1 VAHEIFQHLPFPFPG
16 GRFPLELGAVVQRT
30 VLDGIEPAREVIHTA
45 DGSWLVGDGVNDP
58 NLDGACVVTGFRH
71 VVDDDPTVEQL
82 ASIEPGHLAWR
93 RSTESPWQVGPHEFP
108 DES

>member
-45 DGSWLVGDGVNDP
+45 
-58 NLDGACVVTGFRH
+58 DGACVVTGFRH

-108 DES
+108 DE